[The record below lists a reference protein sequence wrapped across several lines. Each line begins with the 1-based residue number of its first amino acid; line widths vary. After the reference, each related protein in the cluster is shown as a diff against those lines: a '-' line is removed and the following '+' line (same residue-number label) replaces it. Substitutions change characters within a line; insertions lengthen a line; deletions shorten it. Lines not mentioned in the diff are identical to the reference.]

1 MCRYDFWCILLNEK
15 SRVQNSMSTML
26 LLSKKGKYLFTCI
39 CLFLKTGKMNQTL
52 VKMVIYKG
60 MGDRV
65 KGREIEA
72 RLDFSQGTLFC
83 RFELRTMH
91 MF

>member
-1 MCRYDFWCILLNEK
+1 
-15 SRVQNSMSTML
+15 
-26 LLSKKGKYLFTCI
+26 
-39 CLFLKTGKMNQTL
+39 MNQTL

-72 RLDFSQGTLFC
+72 RLDFSQGTSFC
-83 RFELRTMH
+83 RFELRTMP